1 MAPGPQHWKASYMAQ
16 IFHRSANSLS
26 RLSIL
31 AVIVVVSVLLWVAL
45 EAQKSPYATYQGMRQ
60 AQPVPFSHQH
70 HNAGL
75 GIDCRYCHTSVE
87 QSSYAGVPPTKT
99 CMNCHSQIW
108 TNAAMLEP
116 VRESYRTGSSL
127 MWTKVNYLPDYVYF
141 NHSIHVNKG
150 VGCATCHGPV
160 NEMPFMY
167 QESSMRME
175 WCLECHRGTE
185 KYLRPKDQVF
195 NMNYQQPSSSH
206 PVQLADGSKYIEQEQ
221 LGAALKSQYHVRTVQ
236 DITSCNTCHR

>member
-1 MAPGPQHWKASYMAQ
+1 MAQ

-31 AVIVVVSVLLWVAL
+31 AVVGVVTVLLGAAWEIQRA
-45 EAQKSPYATYQGMRQ
+45 PYVTYQEVAQ
-60 AQPVPFSHQH
+60 SQPVPFSHQH

-87 QSSYAGVPPTKT
+87 QSSYAGIPPTKT

-108 TNAAMLEP
+108 TNAPMLEP
-116 VRESYRTGSSL
+116 VRESYRTGKSL

-150 VGCATCHGPV
+150 VGCLSCHGPV
-160 NEMPFMY
+160 NKMPLMY
-167 QESSMRME
+167 QASSMRME
-175 WCLECHRGTE
+175 WCLECHRAPE
-185 KYLRPKDQVF
+185 KFLRPKDQVF
-195 NMNYQQPSSSH
+195 NMNYEQPSELH
-206 PVQLADGSKYIEQEQ
+206 PVKLADGAAYTDQ
-221 LGAALKSQYHVRTVQ
+221 AALGSALKTQYNIRTVQ